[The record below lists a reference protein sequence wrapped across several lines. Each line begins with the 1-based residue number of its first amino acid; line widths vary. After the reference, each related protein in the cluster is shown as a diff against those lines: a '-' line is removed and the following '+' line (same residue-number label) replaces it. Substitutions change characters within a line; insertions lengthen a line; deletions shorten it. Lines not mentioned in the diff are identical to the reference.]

1 MRHKFLALMAALAT
15 SSLVFAA
22 AASGAAP
29 VFVLLW
35 GQSFA
40 DKPRSFRMSGDST
53 LFAQKLHWDSWGGKT
68 ADGTGVAAFNTC
80 KPDCAAGHFDHYP
93 AKIVLSKRRYCSLLK
108 FTVYEVTT
116 LTVTGKHNLHG
127 YDRNQ
132 VLSVPCRGE
141 PNLT

>member
-1 MRHKFLALMAALAT
+1 MRHKVLALMAARAT
-15 SSLVFAA
+15 SSIVLAA

-93 AKIVLSKRRYCSLLK
+93 AKIVLSKRRYCSLLN
-108 FTVYEVTT
+108 FPVCEVTT
-116 LTVTGKHNLHG
+116 LIVTGKHNLRG
-127 YDRNQ
+127 YDRKQ
-132 VLSVPCRGE
+132 VLSVACRGE
-141 PNLT
+141 PKLT